1 MTPEQ
6 LKASILQRAM
16 EGKLVPQNPN
26 DEPASE
32 LLKRIKAEKEKLI
45 SEGKIKRDK
54 KETEIFRGDDGKH
67 YGKFADG
74 STQEID
80 VPYDIPDTWEWVRFS
95 TLVEIVRG
103 GSPRPIKDYLTSE
116 VDGINW
122 IKIGDTEK
130 GEKYINNVKEKIKK
144 SGLNKTRFVKK
155 GTFLLTNS
163 MSFGRPYILN
173 VDGAIH
179 DGWLAISNYENSL
192 NKDYLFYIL
201 SSNVV
206 YSQFLSLISGAVVKN
221 LNSDKVAS
229 ILIPLPPLSEQQRI
243 IEAIESAYENSLN
256 KDYLFYILS
265 SNVVYSQ
272 FLSLI
277 SGAVVKNLNSDK
289 VASIL
294 IPLPPLSE
302 QQRIIEAIESALE
315 KVDEYAESYNRLEQ
329 LDKEFPD
336 KLKKSIL
343 QYAMQG
349 KLVEQ
354 DPNDESVE
362 VLLEKIRAEKQKLF
376 EEGKIKKKDLDIS
389 IVSQGDD
396 NSYYGNIPM
405 NWVVIKIKDIFSM
418 NTGLSYKK
426 GDLSINNKG
435 VRIIRGG
442 NIKPLEFSLLDN
454 DYYIDTQFI
463 SSEQVYLKHNQLITP
478 VSTSLEHIGK
488 FARIDKDYD
497 GVVAGGFIF
506 QLTPFE
512 SSEIISKFLLFNL
525 SSPLFYKQ
533 LKAIT
538 KLSGQA
544 LYNIPKT
551 TLSELLIP
559 LAPFEEQELITQKV
573 EKLFE
578 KVNQLWK

>member
-67 YGKFADG
+67 YEKFADG
-74 STQEID
+74 SIKEFKHNIPKGWAIVYLPDICALEDGSIKRGPFGSSITKSMF
-80 VPYDIPDTWEWVRFS
+80 VP
-95 TLVEIVRG
+95 
-103 GSPRPIKDYLTSE
+103 
-116 VDGINW
+116 
-122 IKIGDTEK
+122 K
-130 GEKYINNVKEKIKK
+130 GEHTYKVYEQGNAIRKTIDYGDYWLKESDYIRLKNFSIKAGDILI
-144 SGLNKTRFVKK
+144 SCA
-155 GTFLLTNS
+155 GTIGEIFQI
-163 MSFGRPYILN
+163 P
-173 VDGAIH
+173 
-179 DGWLAISNYENSL
+179 SNYYNGVINQAL
-192 NKDYLFYIL
+192 LKLT
-201 SSNVV
+201 
-206 YSQFLSLISGAVVKN
+206 
-221 LNSDKVAS
+221 LNSDIIDSQYFKWMFTSLINTLKEHSIGSAIKNLAS
-229 ILIPLPPLSEQQRI
+229 IKFLKYEVPILLPPLAEQQRI
-243 IEAIESAYENSLN
+243 VE
-256 KDYLFYILS
+256 
-265 SNVVYSQ
+265 V
-272 FLSLI
+272 
-277 SGAVVKNLNSDK
+277 
-289 VASIL
+289 
-294 IPLPPLSE
+294 
-302 QQRIIEAIESALE
+302 IESALE

-376 EEGKIKKKDLDIS
+376 EEGKIKKKDLEIS

-405 NWVVIKIKDIFSM
+405 NWVVIKIKDIFSI

-512 SSEIISKFLLFNL
+512 SSEILSKFLLFNL

-578 KVNQLWK
+578 KVSQFPE

>member
-54 KETEIFRGDDGKH
+54 KETEIFRGDDGK
-67 YGKFADG
+67 FADG
-74 STQEID
+74 SIKEFKHNIPKGWAIVYLPDICALEDGSIKRGPFGSSITKSMFVPKGEHTYKVYEQGNAIRKTIDYGDYWLKESDYIRLKNFSIKAGDILISCAGTIGEIFQIPSNYYNGVINQALLKLTLNSD
-80 VPYDIPDTWEWVRFS
+80 IIDSQYFKWMFTSLINTLKEHSIGSAIKNLASIKFLKYEVPMLLPPLSEQQRIVEAIESALERVDEYAKSYNRLEQLDKEFPDKLKKSILQYAMQGKLVEQDPNDESVEVLLEKIRAEKQKLFEEGKIKKKDLDISIVSQGDDSSYYEEVPYEIPKSWEWVRFS

-192 NKDYLFYIL
+192 NRDYLFYIL

-229 ILIPLPPLSEQQRI
+229 ILIPLPPLPEQSRI
-243 IEAIESAYENSLN
+243 VDKIE
-256 KDYLFYILS
+256 
-265 SNVVYSQ
+265 Q
-272 FLSLI
+272 FFAHIDALI
-277 SGAVVKNLNSDK
+277 
-289 VASIL
+289 
-294 IPLPPLSE
+294 
-302 QQRIIEAIESALE
+302 
-315 KVDEYAESYNRLEQ
+315 
-329 LDKEFPD
+329 
-336 KLKKSIL
+336 
-343 QYAMQG
+343 
-349 KLVEQ
+349 
-354 DPNDESVE
+354 
-362 VLLEKIRAEKQKLF
+362 
-376 EEGKIKKKDLDIS
+376 
-389 IVSQGDD
+389 
-396 NSYYGNIPM
+396 
-405 NWVVIKIKDIFSM
+405 
-418 NTGLSYKK
+418 
-426 GDLSINNKG
+426 
-435 VRIIRGG
+435 
-442 NIKPLEFSLLDN
+442 
-454 DYYIDTQFI
+454 
-463 SSEQVYLKHNQLITP
+463 
-478 VSTSLEHIGK
+478 
-488 FARIDKDYD
+488 
-497 GVVAGGFIF
+497 
-506 QLTPFE
+506 
-512 SSEIISKFLLFNL
+512 
-525 SSPLFYKQ
+525 
-533 LKAIT
+533 
-538 KLSGQA
+538 
-544 LYNIPKT
+544 
-551 TLSELLIP
+551 
-559 LAPFEEQELITQKV
+559 
-573 EKLFE
+573 
-578 KVNQLWK
+578 